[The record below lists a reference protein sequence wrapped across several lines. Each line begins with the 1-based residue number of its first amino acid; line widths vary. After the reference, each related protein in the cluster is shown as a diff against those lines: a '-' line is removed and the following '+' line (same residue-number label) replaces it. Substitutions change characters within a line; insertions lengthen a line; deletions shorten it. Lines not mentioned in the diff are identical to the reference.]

1 MEFLAIKNGV
11 IGLNVTLVINFFS
24 NELSKEVVISNESKY
39 FRLGTDGTS
48 GDWQIKS
55 LFTKYVLCRNN
66 LLLTLRF
73 FR

>member
-48 GDWQIKS
+48 GD
-55 LFTKYVLCRNN
+55 
-66 LLLTLRF
+66 
-73 FR
+73 